1 MRKGFAP
8 ECSLTHGPSLMAIKE
23 PESVPFD
30 ELVALRQFQILA
42 HHLAHELPKRCTRY
56 PTQLQPGFG
65 CIAEQCFDFGGTKI
79 AWVDRDD
86 ALSGLNIVALFIEAV
101 ALPSD
106 PDADFL
112 GGKIDE
118 VAHRMLLTCG
128 NHEVLR
134 FVLLQHQPLHLNIIP
149 CMAPIALGT
158 EIAEMNAFLKT
169 KLDAGKRARNLSGN
183 ECLAAEW
190 RFMVEQDSVA
200 CVHSVGF
207 AIVDGAPIRVQL
219 GDGVGRSRIKRCCL
233 LLRRLLPQAVALT
246 TCVLLQPHL
255 SFPPHT
261 PPAPRN
267 P

>member
-23 PESVPFD
+23 PESVSFD
-30 ELVALRQFQILA
+30 ELVAVRQFQILA
-42 HHLAHELPKRCTRY
+42 HHLAHEFPKRCTRY

-86 ALSGLNIVALFIEAV
+86 AMSGLNIVALFIEAV

-118 VAHRMLLTCG
+118 IAHGMLLTGG

-134 FVLLQHQPLHLNIIP
+134 CILLQHQPLHLDIIP
-149 CMAPIALGT
+149 CMAPITFGT
-158 EIAEMNAFLKT
+158 EIAEVNTFLKT
-169 KLDAGKRARNLSGN
+169 KFDTGKRPRDLPRD
-183 ECLAAEW
+183 ERLAAEW
-190 RFMVEQDSVA
+190 RFMIE
-200 CVHSVGF
+200 
-207 AIVDGAPIRVQL
+207 
-219 GDGVGRSRIKRCCL
+219 
-233 LLRRLLPQAVALT
+233 
-246 TCVLLQPHL
+246 
-255 SFPPHT
+255 
-261 PPAPRN
+261 
-267 P
+267 